1 MDSIA
6 PFPLQI
12 GFFPPP
18 LLESSD
24 SKSCKECRWKSVY
37 GEGPALFREPQG
49 GIRKIWKA
57 PAFLDAKFL
66 DACNH
71 ALPIKIVG
79 NSRVGAFVARV
90 IQLRSENGN

>member
-1 MDSIA
+1 M
-6 PFPLQI
+6 
-12 GFFPPP
+12 
-18 LLESSD
+18 
-24 SKSCKECRWKSVY
+24 
-37 GEGPALFREPQG
+37 EG
-49 GIRKIWKA
+49 

-79 NSRVGAFVARV
+79 NSRIGAFVARV